1 MDETGKCTNKET
13 KRNIFTE
20 TKNRRMSMS
29 KLPGGIKNREET
41 MNKNEIR
48 REDKVGIS
56 VLLVSLN

>member
-1 MDETGKCTNKET
+1 
-13 KRNIFTE
+13 
-20 TKNRRMSMS
+20 MS